1 VEAIIKLLVLTLF
14 AAALPSVS
22 LARALP
28 AGTEAMIV
36 TAAQSKDPAVLAAV
50 VSVARKANPDSGAEL
65 DALLAQVSHMGKTVK
80 ILAKPAA
87 PKAPPPAPV
96 GWKGALELGGALATG
111 PHDVAGGYASI
122 DLTRSSLRWK
132 HRFTARGDYQETD
145 SNRSTDRFS
154 LAYEPRVTL
163 SDTAYGVGIAQIE
176 HDKILGLESR
186 YTLGAG
192 LGLRLPDDAPV
203 KLTVDIGPAVR
214 LTNRVGQPQET
225 AVSARGSLNLRWLQ
239 SERLTVSEESA
250 IYTDREQTSA
260 RSSTALDTL
269 LYGPLKARLSYNLQ
283 YERNPLS
290 GFSGLSST
298 TRASLLYSF

>member
-1 VEAIIKLLVLTLF
+1 MEAIIKLLIATLLT
-14 AAALPSVS
+14 AAAPSAAF
-22 LARALP
+22 ARALP
-28 AGTEAMIV
+28 AGTEAMIL
-36 TAAQSKDPAVLAAV
+36 TAAESKDPAVLKAV
-50 VSVARKANPDSGAEL
+50 VSVARKANPESGAEV
-65 DALLAQVSHMGKTVK
+65 DALLAKLKPRDGVAKNLVK
-80 ILAKPAA
+80 PVDAKAAKP
-87 PKAPPPAPV
+87 
-96 GWKGALELGGALATG
+96 WKGSMELGGALATG
-111 PHDVAGGYASI
+111 PHDVAGGYASL

-145 SNRSTDRFS
+145 NNRSTDRFA

-163 SDTAYGVGIAQIE
+163 SDTAYGVGIAQVE

-192 LGLRLPDDAPV
+192 VGLRLPDDLPV
-203 KLTVDIGPAVR
+203 KLTVDIGPAIR

-239 SERLTVSEESA
+239 SDRLTVSEESA
-250 IYTDREQTSA
+250 IYTDHVQTSA
-260 RSSTALDTL
+260 RSVTALDTL

-290 GFSGLSST
+290 GFSGLSTS